1 CCTRFMYALY
11 FILVALICCIM
22 MSKTVAAKM
31 QEHIPFYEDI
41 CKGIQA
47 GDTCEKLVGYSAVY
61 RVCFGMACFFFLFFL
76 LTLRINSSKNLR
88 AYIHNGFWF
97 FKLLLLAAM
106 CAGAFFIPDQDTFL
120 EAWRYVGAAG
130 GFLFIAIQLILLVE
144 FAHRWN
150 KNWTAG
156 TAHNKLWY
164 AALALV
170 TLLMYSVA
178 AGALALMAVFYT
190 RPEGCEDNKILLGV
204 HGGLCLLVSAVAV
217 SPCIQKRQ
225 PHSGLL
231 QSGLISCYVMY
242 LTFSALSS
250 KPPDIS
256 ESFMGKFP
264 SKCHRRRRRRRLAS
278 DGPGAWGS
286 RTEMRDLGPALP
298 EVTPVSPLP
307 SLTSTTRSSSEALR
321 GRYAAPRTEVSGS
334 GHPARRDVKKGG
346 QQVIYDEKKGTVYSY
361 AYFHFVF
368 FLASLYV
375 MMTVT
380 NWFNYESAHIEK
392 FFTGSSSIF
401 WIKMASCWCGVG
413 LYLWTLVAPLCCP
426 TREFS
431 VLTRSR
437 PPGPRRP
444 PTPAAGRPRGRD
456 ARASGRP
463 ASGREPEIA
472 GPGARRFL
480 PGGLPVP
487 APCLSATREAFWS
500 VPPGAS
506 PRPQPGDWAGSPGR
520 RFFRRTVCA

>member
-1 CCTRFMYALY
+1 MYALY

-250 KPPDIS
+250 KPPDIIV
-256 ESFMGKFP
+256 GKDQKNITICVPDF
-264 SKCHRRRRRRRLAS
+264 SQEFHTDENLVHR
-278 DGPGAWGS
+278 PW
-286 RTEMRDLGPALP
+286 
-298 EVTPVSPLP
+298 PVSPLP

-334 GHPARRDVKKGG
+334 GHPARAAPGKGG